1 MADETTKPIV
11 HRRKQALAAEIV
23 KKARLTGVFKLR
35 SGQTSNVYFDKY
47 KFESDPALLMEIAEL
62 MAPLIPQDTQVLAAL
77 EMGGIPIGTALSLKT
92 GLPITFVRK
101 KAKDYGTEKIAEG
114 AEVKGRK
121 VVIIE
126 DVITTGGQV
135 FLSLKDLQSL
145 GAQVEHVL
153 CVIDRGENS
162 VTKMKEAGLELKSL
176 LLKADL
182 E

>member
-1 MADETTKPIV
+1 
-11 HRRKQALAAEIV
+11 
-23 KKARLTGVFKLR
+23 
-35 SGQTSNVYFDKY
+35 
-47 KFESDPALLMEIAEL
+47 
-62 MAPLIPQDTQVLAAL
+62 MAPLIPYDTEVLAAL

-114 AEVKGRK
+114 AEIQGKK
-121 VVIIE
+121 VCIIE

-135 FLSLKDLQSL
+135 FLSQKDLQSL
-145 GAQVEHVL
+145 GALVGHVL

-162 VTKMKEAGLELKSL
+162 VTKMKEAGLELRSL

-182 E
+182 D

>member
-1 MADETTKPIV
+1 MADISTNQITQA
-11 HRRKQALAAEIV
+11 RKQALASEIV
-23 KKARLTGVFKLR
+23 KKARLSGVFKLR

-47 KFESDPALLMEIAEL
+47 KFESDPKLLLQIAEM
-62 MAPLIPQDTQVLAAL
+62 MAPLIPQGTEVLAAL

-114 AEVKGRK
+114 AEIHGKK
-121 VVIIE
+121 VCIIE

-145 GAQVEHVL
+145 GAQVEYVL

-162 VTKMKEAGLELKSL
+162 AAKMKEAGLELRSL

-182 E
+182 D

>member
-1 MADETTKPIV
+1 MTKPHSSIDPTT
-11 HRRKQALAAEIV
+11 RKQTLATEIV
-23 KKARLTGVFKLR
+23 KKARLSGHFKLR

-47 KFESDPALLMEIAEL
+47 KFESDPTLLAEIADL
-62 MAPLIPQDTQVLAAL
+62 MAPLIPKDTQVLAAL

-101 KAKDYGTEKIAEG
+101 KAKEYGTEKIAEG
-114 AEVKGRK
+114 ADIQGRK
-121 VVIIE
+121 VCMIE

-135 FLSLKDLQSL
+135 FLSLKDLQGL
-145 GAQVEHVL
+145 GANVTHVL

-162 VTKMKEAGLELKSL
+162 NAKMKEAGLELKSL
-176 LLKADL
+176 LLKSDL